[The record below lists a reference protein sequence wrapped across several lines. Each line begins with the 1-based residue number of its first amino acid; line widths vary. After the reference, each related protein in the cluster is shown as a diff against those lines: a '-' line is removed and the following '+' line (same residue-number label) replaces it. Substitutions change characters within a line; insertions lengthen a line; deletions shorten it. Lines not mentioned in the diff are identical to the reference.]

1 MSWREVSPP
10 LDRELTREEIKQ
22 MHKAKEEKI
31 QEVEA
36 KIRTMQDELLVLQNE
51 LLRWEN
57 RIKDG
62 DEFSNAHMKEH
73 VHCPYSQPLVDRL
86 NSMEWKTNEV
96 KMNIHYKG
104 KAINDLQ
111 FELYTLKSEKARLPC
126 LF

>member
-10 LDRELTREEIKQ
+10 LDRELTREEIEQ

-31 QEVEA
+31 QGVEA
-36 KIRTMQDELLVLQNE
+36 KIQTMQDELLENE
-51 LLRWEN
+51 LLRWED
-57 RIKDG
+57 RVKEG
-62 DEFSNAHMKEH
+62 DKFSNAHMREH
-73 VHCPYSQPLVDRL
+73 VRCPYSQPLVDRL
-86 NSMEWKTNEV
+86 NSMEWKVNEV

-111 FELYTLKSEKARLPC
+111 FELYTLKSEKARLPR